1 MANTYNTRAQEKTY
15 QPWRVRVGDGKRGGY
30 RFSRYRTYGVY
41 VVNTVT
47 HEAECIK
54 ADIYSKGDAVAL
66 AKTTA
71 QARGLPFNVRLD
83 VVPEVEILHG
93 PARACTG
100 CGAPV
105 GRGREPAL
113 CAACTKALALGRA
126 KLAETKRWRVW
137 YESLL
142 PHYARPYWTGHADG
156 EKLLLALLRLAGLPG
171 ENLEPY
177 QRGVTSTVDGV
188 LGETGDVYRGYYVD
202 LPLSRAQFAAL
213 AEVWERVRAAVQE
226 ACREGQRHGSSLLE
240 KLAAGELHPNDFAAA
255 RDRPPETKALRVEG
269 HVEEEEGEDDARA

>member
-1 MANTYNTRAQEKTY
+1 MGETYSTRKQESTY
-15 QPWRVRVGDGKRGGY
+15 QPWRVRVGDGEQGGY

-47 HEAECIK
+47 HEAERIK
-54 ADIYSKGDAVAL
+54 GDIYSKGDAVAL
-66 AKTTA
+66 AKETA
-71 QARGLPFNVRLD
+71 QARGLPFNARLD

-93 PARACTG
+93 PARACVG

-113 CAACTKALALGRA
+113 CAACTTALALGRA
-126 KLAETKRWRVW
+126 QLAETKRWRVW

-142 PHYARPYWTGHADG
+142 PHYARAYWEGHADS

-171 ENLEPY
+171 EDLEPY
-177 QRGVTSTVDGV
+177 QRGVMHQVDGV
-188 LGETGDVYRGYYVD
+188 LGETGDVYRGNYVD
-202 LPLSRAQFAAL
+202 LPLSAAQFAAL

-226 ACREGQRHGSSLLE
+226 ANRDGQQHGSSLIE
-240 KLAAGELHPNDFAAA
+240 KLAAGEIHPNDFAAA

-269 HVEEEEGEDDARA
+269 HAGEGGDG